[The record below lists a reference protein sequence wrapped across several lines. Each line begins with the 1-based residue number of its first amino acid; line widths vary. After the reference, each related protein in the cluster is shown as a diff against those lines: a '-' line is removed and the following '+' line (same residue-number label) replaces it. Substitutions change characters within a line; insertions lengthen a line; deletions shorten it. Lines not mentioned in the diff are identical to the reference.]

1 MTKTTCIRNAD
12 WIVAWD
18 DETGGHK
25 YLQGADVAFTDDAI
39 VQVGGRYEGAVDE
52 EIGGAGVCVMP
63 GLINIHNH
71 TSSMPTFKGLR
82 EELANPRFYMSAL
95 YDGWNLFVVA
105 PEDRVWNARFAHCEL
120 LKSGVTTFVDM
131 CRPFPGW
138 LDAVVDSGLRACFAP
153 LFESAVWHT
162 ENGYRLDYIWYDDNG
177 QKVFDEALAVID
189 AAVNHNSGRLSG
201 MIAPMAVDTCTADLL
216 RDSMAVAVER
226 DLPFQLH
233 AGEAVM
239 EFLEIT
245 RRTGKTQ
252 IQWIAE
258 LGLLGPRTIIGHGI
272 FLDHHSWLHWSTRD
286 DIGLLASTG
295 TSVAHCP
302 TPFSRYG
309 ITLESL
315 GAYLDAGINIGIGTD
330 CSPHNMIE
338 EMRTAA
344 IMARVTDE
352 NMFAL
357 TTTQVF
363 EAATVGGAR
372 ALGRDDIGRL
382 APGAKAD
389 IVLIDLTEPSMQPV
403 YDPIRCLIYTAAD
416 RAVRDVYVDGVKVVE
431 NGEVLTLDFAE
442 IAARVTELQRQVL
455 EKVPERHHAGHS
467 AHQVAPLTLPIG

>member
-1 MTKTTCIRNAD
+1 MTLTTCIRNAD
-12 WIVAWD
+12 WVVAWD
-18 DETGGHK
+18 DATRSHK

-39 VQVGGRYEGAVDE
+39 VHVGGRYEDAVDE
-52 EIGGAGVCVMP
+52 EVSGAGVCVMP
-63 GLINIHNH
+63 GLVNIHNH
-71 TSSMPTFKGLR
+71 TSIMPTFKGLR
-82 EELANPRFYMSAL
+82 EELANPRFYMTAL
-95 YDGWNLFVVA
+95 YDGWKLFNIE

-138 LDAVVDSGLRACFAP
+138 LDAVADSGLRACFAP
-153 LFESAVWHT
+153 LYESAHWHT
-162 ENGYRLDYIWYDDNG
+162 ENGYRLDYVWYDDNG

-189 AAVNHNSGRLSG
+189 AAESHPSGRLSG

-216 RDSMAVAVER
+216 CDSMAVAVER
-226 DLPFQLH
+226 DLPYQLH
-233 AGEAVM
+233 AGEAMM

-252 IQWIAE
+252 IQWLDE
-258 LGLLGPRTIIGHGI
+258 LGLLGPRSIIGHGI
-272 FLDHHSWLHWSTRD
+272 FLDHHSWLHWATRD
-286 DIGLLASTG
+286 DIRLLADSG

-309 ITLESL
+309 IKLESL
-315 GAYLDAGINIGIGTD
+315 GGYFDAGINMGIGTD

-344 IMARVTDE
+344 IMARVAAE

-382 APGAKAD
+382 GVGAKAD
-389 IVLIDLTEPSMQPV
+389 IVLIDLTVPSMQPM

-416 RAVRDVYVDGVKVVE
+416 RAVRDVYVDGVKTLE
-431 NGEVLTLDFAE
+431 NGEVLTHDFTVVAE
-442 IAARVTELQRQVL
+442 RVSELQRKVL

-467 AHQVAPLTLPIG
+467 AHQVSPLTLPIG